1 MGFQQGLSGL
11 NVAAKTL
18 DVISNNIANAAV
30 AGFKSSTTQF
40 GDLYADSLGG
50 TGGVPVGIGA
60 LVQSVSQQFTQGNI
74 TNTNNPLDVAI
85 HGQGFFRLENNGL
98 ITYSRNGQFH
108 LANDGTIQ
116 NASGNKLTGLSSNA
130 LGIFPLGATPSPIV
144 IDSGQ
149 IAPKITSKM
158 QIELNLNSTAKILNP
173 AAFDATDPTTYTN
186 STSGT
191 VYDSKGAQHTVTMY
205 FVQNGKSNELAMAAP
220 AVKSPAT
227 TIPAISSNSISINGV
242 SIATALPTLN
252 PVAVAA
258 ASALTSGQ
266 KYTVVTAGNS
276 TNWVAMGASSASPA
290 VGEVFTSTGV
300 IGDGTG
306 TVNQPSLQRA
316 SDLAAAITAESIPGV
331 TASVDLGKVKLLSTI
346 NPLNIA
352 LTGNADLA
360 STGLTAGP
368 SGYTTYVTVDG
379 VLGVATN
386 AAAASAPSEYGNI
399 ASGIVINGKAVGIV
413 TNSSP
418 IVSTPLAQATAIKD
432 AINASG
438 ISGVTATVDAN
449 NKVIVKSNL
458 NPLHIQ
464 LDGTVATAANTGLLG
479 TLNTDANFAPVKSG
493 GVTVAGD
500 TAGRAQLNFD
510 TSGKLV
516 TPITGLQVSVDL
528 NGIGTLNNPK
538 SPLDFSLDLTKATSF
553 ANPFGVTA
561 LTQDGYSS
569 GKLSNFAVG
578 DDGVVEG
585 HYSNGQAKALGQI
598 VLVNFKSVN
607 GLKSDGANQWKE
619 TVESGQPLIGVPGTS
634 SFGNLQSSAVE
645 DSNVD
650 LTTQLVNM
658 ITAQRIYQ
666 ANAQSIKT
674 HDQILQT
681 LVNLR

>member
-1 MGFQQGLSGL
+1 
-11 NVAAKTL
+11 
-18 DVISNNIANAAV
+18 
-30 AGFKSSTTQF
+30 
-40 GDLYADSLGG
+40 
-50 TGGVPVGIGA
+50 
-60 LVQSVSQQFTQGNI
+60 
-74 TNTNNPLDVAI
+74 
-85 HGQGFFRLENNGL
+85 LENNGL

-205 FVQNGKSNELAMAAP
+205 FVQNGKSNELAMA
-220 AVKSPAT
+220 
-227 TIPAISSNSISINGV
+227 IPTAFAAGIDNITSGDMHINGV
-242 SIATALPTLN
+242 SIGAITGAASTLAQAT
-252 PVAVAA
+252 AVAA
-258 ASALTSGQ
+258 AI
-266 KYTVVTAGNS
+266 N
-276 TNWVAMGASSASPA
+276 
-290 VGEVFTSTGV
+290 
-300 IGDGTG
+300 
-306 TVNQPSLQRA
+306 
-316 SDLAAAITAESIPGV
+316 AENIPGV

-346 NPLNIA
+346 NPLNIE
-352 LTGNADLA
+352 LTGSAKLTN
-360 STGLTAGP
+360 TGLTAGP

-386 AAAASAPSEYGNI
+386 AAAASAPSATGSI
-399 ASGIVINGKAVGIV
+399 ASGITINGKAVNALTYTAGGLPAQSAAIV
-413 TNSSP
+413 
-418 IVSTPLAQATAIKD
+418 A
-432 AINASG
+432 AINASS
-438 ISGVTATVDAN
+438 ISGVTATVDAD

-464 LDGTVATAANTGLLG
+464 LTGAATAVNTGLLG
-479 TLNTDANFAPVKSG
+479 TLSTDANFAPVKSG

>member
-1 MGFQQGLSGL
+1 MAFQQGLSGL

-18 DVISNNIANAAV
+18 DVIGNNIANAAV

-50 TGGVPVGIGA
+50 TGGVPVGIGSLIQA
-60 LVQSVSQQFTQGNI
+60 VSQQFTQGNI

-116 NASGNKLTGLSSNA
+116 NASGNKLTGLSSNS

-205 FVQNGKSNELAMAAP
+205 FVQNGASNELAMKEPTNGDIAAG
-220 AVKSPAT
+220 
-227 TIPAISSNSISINGV
+227 AIKINGV
-242 SIATALPTLN
+242 PIQSIT
-252 PVAVAA
+252 
-258 ASALTSGQ
+258 
-266 KYTVVTAGNS
+266 
-276 TNWVAMGASSASPA
+276 SPA
-290 VGEVFTSTGV
+290 GTPLDQAVEVARV
-300 IGDGTG
+300 INLEG
-306 TVNQPSLQRA
+306 
-316 SDLAAAITAESIPGV
+316 IPGV
-331 TASVDLGKVKLLSTI
+331 NADGTSGKVKLTSTI
-346 NPLNIA
+346 NPLNITFNP
-352 LTGNADLA
+352 TGAAGAAIAA
-360 STGLTAGP
+360 STGLTEGP
-368 SGYTTYVTVDG
+368 AGYTTYVTVDG

-386 AAAASAPSEYGNI
+386 AAAASAPLLANVGAI
-399 ASGIVINGKAVGIV
+399 DSGITINGKSVLGTDNTLSYTTV
-413 TNSSP
+413 NE
-418 IVSTPLAQATAIKD
+418 QATAVAD
-432 AINASG
+432 AINRSIIA
-438 ISGVTATVDAN
+438 GVSATVDAN
-449 NKVIVKSNL
+449 NQVIVKSNL

-464 LDGTVATAANTGLLG
+464 LDGTFATAANTGLLG
-479 TLNTDANFAPVKSG
+479 TLSTDANFAPVKSG

-500 TAGRAQLNFD
+500 TGGHAQLNFD

-619 TVESGQPLIGVPGTS
+619 TVQSGQPLIGVPGTGA
-634 SFGNLQSSAVE
+634 FGDLQSSAVE

-650 LTTQLVNM
+650 LTTQLVDM

-674 HDQILQT
+674 QDQILQT

>member
-18 DVISNNIANAAV
+18 DVIGNNIANAAV

-205 FVQNGKSNELAMAAP
+205 FVQNGKSNELAMA
-220 AVKSPAT
+220 
-227 TIPAISSNSISINGV
+227 IPTAFAAGIDNITSGDMHINGV
-242 SIATALPTLN
+242 SIGAITGAASTLAQAT
-252 PVAVAA
+252 AVAA
-258 ASALTSGQ
+258 AI
-266 KYTVVTAGNS
+266 N
-276 TNWVAMGASSASPA
+276 
-290 VGEVFTSTGV
+290 
-300 IGDGTG
+300 
-306 TVNQPSLQRA
+306 
-316 SDLAAAITAESIPGV
+316 AENIPGV

-346 NPLNIA
+346 NPLNIE
-352 LTGNADLA
+352 LTGSAKLTN
-360 STGLTAGP
+360 TGLTAGP

-386 AAAASAPSEYGNI
+386 AAAASAPSATGSI
-399 ASGIVINGKAVGIV
+399 ASGITINGKAVNALTYTAGGLPAQSAAIV
-413 TNSSP
+413 
-418 IVSTPLAQATAIKD
+418 A
-432 AINASG
+432 AINASS
-438 ISGVTATVDAN
+438 ISGVTATVDAD

-464 LDGTVATAANTGLLG
+464 LTGAATAVNTGLLG
-479 TLNTDANFAPVKSG
+479 TLSTDANFAPVKSG

>member
-18 DVISNNIANAAV
+18 DVIGNNIANAAV

-205 FVQNGKSNELAMAAP
+205 FVQNGKSNELAMATPTAF
-220 AVKSPAT
+220 AAGTDDITSGDMH
-227 TIPAISSNSISINGV
+227 INGV
-242 SIATALPTLN
+242 SIGAITGATSATLQAT
-252 PVAVAA
+252 AVAA
-258 ASALTSGQ
+258 AI
-266 KYTVVTAGNS
+266 N
-276 TNWVAMGASSASPA
+276 
-290 VGEVFTSTGV
+290 
-300 IGDGTG
+300 
-306 TVNQPSLQRA
+306 
-316 SDLAAAITAESIPGV
+316 AENIPGV

-346 NPLNIA
+346 NPLNIELSGSA
-352 LTGNADLA
+352 KLA
-360 STGLTAGP
+360 NTGLTAGP

-386 AAAASAPSEYGNI
+386 AAAASAPSATGSI
-399 ASGIVINGKAVGIV
+399 ASGITINGKAVNALTYTAGGLPAQSAAIV
-413 TNSSP
+413 
-418 IVSTPLAQATAIKD
+418 A
-432 AINASG
+432 AINASS
-438 ISGVTATVDAN
+438 ISGVTATVDAD

-510 TSGKLV
+510 TSGKLI

-578 DDGVVEG
+578 DDGVVQG

>member
-18 DVISNNIANAAV
+18 DVIGNNIANAAV

-60 LVQSVSQQFTQGNI
+60 LVQAVSQQFTQGNI

-205 FVQNGKSNELAMAAP
+205 FVQNGKSNELAMATPTAF
-220 AVKSPAT
+220 AAGTDNITSGDMH
-227 TIPAISSNSISINGV
+227 INGV
-242 SIATALPTLN
+242 SIGAITGATSATLQAT
-252 PVAVAA
+252 AVAA
-258 ASALTSGQ
+258 AI
-266 KYTVVTAGNS
+266 N
-276 TNWVAMGASSASPA
+276 
-290 VGEVFTSTGV
+290 
-300 IGDGTG
+300 
-306 TVNQPSLQRA
+306 
-316 SDLAAAITAESIPGV
+316 AENIPGV

-346 NPLNIA
+346 NPLNIE
-352 LTGNADLA
+352 LTGSAKLA
-360 STGLTAGP
+360 NTGLTAGP

-386 AAAASAPSEYGNI
+386 AAASAPSSAFGNI
-399 ASGIVINGKAVGIV
+399 AAGSITINGKPVVAI
-413 TNSSP
+413 T
-418 IVSTPLAQATAIKD
+418 STPTNAATQAAAIVA
-432 AINASG
+432 AINASS
-438 ISGVTATVDAN
+438 ISGVTADVDAN

-510 TSGKLV
+510 TSGKLI

>member
-1 MGFQQGLSGL
+1 
-11 NVAAKTL
+11 
-18 DVISNNIANAAV
+18 
-30 AGFKSSTTQF
+30 
-40 GDLYADSLGG
+40 
-50 TGGVPVGIGA
+50 
-60 LVQSVSQQFTQGNI
+60 
-74 TNTNNPLDVAI
+74 
-85 HGQGFFRLENNGL
+85 
-98 ITYSRNGQFH
+98 
-108 LANDGTIQ
+108 
-116 NASGNKLTGLSSNA
+116 
-130 LGIFPLGATPSPIV
+130 
-144 IDSGQ
+144 
-149 IAPKITSKM
+149 
-158 QIELNLNSTAKILNP
+158 
-173 AAFDATDPTTYTN
+173 
-186 STSGT
+186 
-191 VYDSKGAQHTVTMY
+191 
-205 FVQNGKSNELAMAAP
+205 
-220 AVKSPAT
+220 
-227 TIPAISSNSISINGV
+227 
-242 SIATALPTLN
+242 
-252 PVAVAA
+252 
-258 ASALTSGQ
+258 
-266 KYTVVTAGNS
+266 
-276 TNWVAMGASSASPA
+276 
-290 VGEVFTSTGV
+290 
-300 IGDGTG
+300 
-306 TVNQPSLQRA
+306 
-316 SDLAAAITAESIPGV
+316 V

-346 NPLNIA
+346 NPLNIELSGSA
-352 LTGNADLA
+352 KLA
-360 STGLTAGP
+360 NTGLTAGP

-386 AAAASAPSEYGNI
+386 AAAASAPSATGSI
-399 ASGIVINGKAVGIV
+399 ASGITINGKAVNALTYTAGGLPAQSAAIV
-413 TNSSP
+413 
-418 IVSTPLAQATAIKD
+418 A
-432 AINASG
+432 AINASS
-438 ISGVTATVDAN
+438 ISGVTATVDAD

-510 TSGKLV
+510 TSGKLI